1 MLDFVIHCRWI
12 NLWAQLSKICWQR
25 RQRDFVNLVLLEKI
39 NYLSCQCIILRKR
52 RTETDIGL
60 SMNYSSLKWMKRN
73 TTTDARG
80 GATETK
86 VYSYGSGN
94 WVGLLV
100 EVCQKNS
107 TDNEEVNAVVILA
120 HYFANSSGTA
130 FNRSTESDIGLSNA
144 ISIAN
149 DGRFRGHA
157 NGSSIRCKK
166 IYAKGTYPN
175 MSCTPTFVG
184 TN

>member
-1 MLDFVIHCRWI
+1 MLHFLAIYTAPKSAAID
-12 NLWAQLSKICWQR
+12 LSTHVNNKYDGGAFLQCWTLLYTV
-25 RQRDFVNLVLLEKI
+25 DGSTCELSLVKYVDKDG
-39 NYLSCQCIILRKR
+39 NV
-52 RTETDIGL
+52 T
-60 SMNYSSLKWMKRN
+60 SSLKWMKRN

-144 ISIAN
+144 ISIVN

>member
-1 MLDFVIHCRWI
+1 
-12 NLWAQLSKICWQR
+12 
-25 RQRDFVNLVLLEKI
+25 
-39 NYLSCQCIILRKR
+39 
-52 RTETDIGL
+52 
-60 SMNYSSLKWMKRN
+60 MKRN
-73 TTTDARG
+73 TTTDAWG

-86 VYSYGSGN
+86 VYSYESGN

-100 EVCQKNS
+100 EVCLKNS

-157 NGSSIRCKK
+157 NGSSIRCKYF
-166 IYAKGTYPN
+166 YAN
-175 MSCTPTFVG
+175 
-184 TN
+184 N

>member
-1 MLDFVIHCRWI
+1 MLHFLAIYTAPKSAAID
-12 NLWAQLSKICWQR
+12 LSTHVNNKYDGGAFLQCWTVLYTV
-25 RQRDFVNLVLLEKI
+25 DGSTCELSLVKYVDKDG
-39 NYLSCQCIILRKR
+39 NV
-52 RTETDIGL
+52 T
-60 SMNYSSLKWMKRN
+60 SSLKWMKRN
-73 TTTDARG
+73 TTTDAQG

-120 HYFANSSGTA
+120 HYFANSSGTT